1 MTSYAL
7 LPRAA
12 GNRVYGAAAVDLTRA
27 ELDFVC
33 GRLFPGLVVKHD
45 TAVLGGVE
53 YVVVDC
59 GDRSLDDLQVVVL
72 SNLSSLH
79 ALFARSGGSDGDG
92 LIPVTVTRRAEQD
105 DDITTIQRYVGKT
118 NETFT
123 RLLVNVTLAA
133 GTRSFHRLL
142 AGDRLRLLDPLCGRG
157 TALHQAVVYG
167 LDAYGIEIDRR
178 DVEAYDQFV
187 VTWLQDKRIKH
198 QVERAKLRRGRTTP
212 ATRLTIAY
220 GPPGDERHRIE
231 VVNDDT
237 LNAADHVRERSIDVL
252 VADLPYG
259 VQHETRPGG
268 DGRIAR
274 RPDELLRRALPVW
287 RRLLRPGGAMGLAWN
302 LRTLD
307 RPRLFALLAGAGF
320 RPCQA
325 EDDDAFV
332 HKVDRAITRDL
343 VVATPTPPR

>member
-1 MTSYAL
+1 MTSYAV

-12 GNRVYGAAAVDLTRA
+12 GNRVYGAAAVGLTRA

-33 GRLFPGLVVKHD
+33 RRLFEGLVVKHE
-45 TAVLGGVE
+45 AVVLGGVE
-53 YVVVDC
+53 YVAFDC
-59 GDRSLDDLQVVVL
+59 GDRSLDDVQVAVL

-79 ALFARSGGSDGDG
+79 ALFARDGER
-92 LIPVTVTRRAEQD
+92 LTPVTITPRAEHD

-118 NETFT
+118 NELFT

-133 GTRSFHRLL
+133 SARGFHRLL

-157 TALHQAVVYG
+157 TSLNQAVVYG
-167 LDAYGIEIDRR
+167 LDAHGIEIDRR

-187 VTWLQDKRIKH
+187 VTWLEDKRIKH
-198 QVERAKLRRGRTTP
+198 QVERAKLRKGRTTP

-220 GPPGDERHRIE
+220 GPPGDDRRRIE
-231 VVNDDT
+231 IVNDDT

-287 RRLLRPGGAMGLAWN
+287 RRLLRPGGAVGLAWN

-307 RPRLFALLAGAGF
+307 RPRLFALLDAAGL

-325 EDDDAFV
+325 GDDDAFV

-343 VVATPTPPR
+343 VVATPASR